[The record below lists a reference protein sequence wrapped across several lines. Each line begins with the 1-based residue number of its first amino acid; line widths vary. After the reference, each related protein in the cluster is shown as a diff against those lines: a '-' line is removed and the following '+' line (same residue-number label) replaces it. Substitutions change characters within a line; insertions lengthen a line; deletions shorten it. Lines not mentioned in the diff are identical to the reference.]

1 MSTNSN
7 EQGLVKSAARVLSL
21 LEFFDEV
28 KREASVAEVA
38 DRHGWPHS
46 STSVLMRS
54 LVTLGYLHYDASSR
68 TYMPSMRVALLGDW
82 LKVTPFLHGELNNLL
97 RHLNESTG
105 ETIVLAAQ
113 NGLHAQYVRVVQG
126 TNVVRMHLHIGSRRP
141 MLNSG
146 TGRMLLTAMDDA
158 AIRKLIRRHNA
169 LKEAPG
175 PLEEEAVF
183 KRLAEDRQRGYALS
197 MHQVT
202 AYSGVIAMLLPA
214 VEGGAP
220 LAIGIATLSQ
230 QLVDREAQYAQVL
243 RDSIHQFMTG
253 TEETP

>member
-1 MSTNSN
+1 MN

-21 LEFFDEV
+21 LEFFDEI

-38 DRHGWPHS
+38 DRHEWPHS

-54 LVTLGYLHYDASSR
+54 LVTLGYLHYDAGTR
-68 TYMPSMRVALLGDW
+68 TYIPSMRVALLGDW
-82 LKVTPFLHGELNNLL
+82 LEVTPFLHGELMQLL
-97 RHLNESTG
+97 RSLNESTG

-113 NGLHAQYVRVVQG
+113 NGLHAQYMRVLQG

-158 AIRKLIRRHNA
+158 TIRRLIRKHNA
-169 LKEAPG
+169 LKEPPFPIDAD
-175 PLEEEAVF
+175 AVF
-183 KRLAEDRQRGYALS
+183 ARLAEDRARGYALS

-202 AYSGVIAMLLPA
+202 PYSGVIAMRLPT
-214 VEGGAP
+214 VEGGRP

-230 QLVDREAQYAQVL
+230 LLVDREQHYAQVL
-243 RDSIHQFMTG
+243 REAVGRCMTF
-253 TEETP
+253 TEEPHD

>member
-1 MSTNSN
+1 MTSTARD
-7 EQGLVKSAARVLSL
+7 QGLVKSAARVLSV
-21 LEFFDEV
+21 LEFFDQIQ
-28 KREASVAEVA
+28 REASVAEVA

-68 TYMPSMRVALLGDW
+68 TYVPSMRVALLGDW
-82 LKVTPFLHGELNNLL
+82 LKVTPALHGELLQLL

-113 NGLHAQYVRVVQG
+113 NGLHTQYVRVLQG
-126 TNVVRMHLHIGSRRP
+126 TNVVRTHLHIGTRRP
-141 MLNSG
+141 MLNPG

-158 AIRKLIRRHNA
+158 SIRKHNA

-175 PLEEEAVF
+175 PMEEDAVF
-183 KRLAEDRQRGYALS
+183 KRLAEDRRRGYALS

-202 AYSGVIAMLLPA
+202 QYSGVISMLLPA
-214 VEGGAP
+214 VEGAQP

-230 QLVDREAQYAQVL
+230 QLVDREDHYAQVL
-243 RDSIHQFMTG
+243 RDSIHRFMNS
-253 TEETP
+253 TEENP